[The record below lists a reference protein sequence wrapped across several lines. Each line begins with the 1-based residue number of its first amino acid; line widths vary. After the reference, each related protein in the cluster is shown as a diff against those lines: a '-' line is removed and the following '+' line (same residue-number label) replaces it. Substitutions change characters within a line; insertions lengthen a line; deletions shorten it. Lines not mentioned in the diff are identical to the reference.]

1 MYKSESIVNN
11 LLMEV
16 DSLSYR
22 ITNIQQAYSNTTHLN
37 LRERLF
43 YENIKIFQRLNE
55 ILSIAKELKNR
66 TNESISISSLL
77 LEKCERCISKRRMGE
92 NLFFL

>member
-11 LLMEV
+11 LLMEL
-16 DSLSYR
+16 DSLSQR
-22 ITNIQQAYSNTTHLN
+22 IANIQQAYRNTTHLN

-43 YENIKIFQRLNE
+43 YESKKISQRLKE
-55 ILSIAKELKNR
+55 ILSIAKVLKKRINK
-66 TNESISISSLL
+66 EISFSSLL
-77 LEKCERCISKRRMGE
+77 LEKCERTIYKLRKEM

>member
-16 DSLSYR
+16 DYLSYR
-22 ITNIQQAYSNTTHLN
+22 ITNIQQAYSNTTHFN

-43 YENIKIFQRLNE
+43 CENRKISQRLNE

-66 TNESISISSLL
+66 TNENISISSLL
-77 LEKCERCISKRRMGE
+77 LEKCERSISKRKIGE
-92 NLFFL
+92 NLFYL